1 MKKTLFSIGALCA
14 SIISFSQIIVPSN
27 GHIFTYGAIPGL
39 SAPNYHNYS
48 FVHRGSMLLVGTPSI
63 PYSQFLQFDVWN
75 GRIATTGN
83 WLVLYNTQ
91 TSTFN
96 DLAVGTVY
104 NYSDARAK
112 TNVKTINYG
121 LSTLNKL
128 RPVSYSL
135 TNNPSGQNDH
145 RELGLI
151 AQELEQIMPELVRTD
166 KDGKKLV
173 NYIGLLPVLIKS
185 IQELQK
191 EVAALKAAK

>member
-1 MKKTLFSIGALCA
+1 MLFLTTT
-14 SIISFSQIIVPSN
+14 ISFAQLKLISSTGQTTFGGVAPK
-27 GHIFTYGAIPGL
+27 
-39 SAPNYHNYS
+39 PNYSITAH
-48 FVHRGSMLLVGTPSI
+48 GSLFLTVDNTHAN
-63 PYSQFLQFDVWN
+63 FLQFDVFN

-112 TNVKTINYG
+112 SNVKSINYG
-121 LSTLNKL
+121 LSTLSKL
-128 RPVSYSL
+128 RPVSYTL

-145 RELGLI
+145 QELGLI
-151 AQELEQIMPELVRTD
+151 AQELEQVMPELVRTD

-173 NYIGLLPVLIKS
+173 NYTGLLPVLIKS

>member
-1 MKKTLFSIGALCA
+1 MKKTLFSIAYLCI
-14 SIISFSQIIVPSN
+14 SLISFSQITVPSN
-27 GHIFTYGAIPGL
+27 GHVYTSGAVPGVSATNYG
-39 SAPNYHNYS
+39 NYS
-48 FVHRGSMLLVGTPSI
+48 LVHRGSMLLVSTPLN
-63 PYSQFLQFDVWN
+63 PYSQFLQFDVFN

-112 TNVKTINYG
+112 SNVKSINYG
-121 LSTLNKL
+121 LSTLSKL
-128 RPVSYSL
+128 RPVSYTL

-145 RELGLI
+145 QELGLI
-151 AQELEQIMPELVRTD
+151 AQELEQVMPELVRTD

-173 NYIGLLPVLIKS
+173 NYTGLLPVLIKS